1 MNLRKVKVRMPQAQS
16 GLEVKMR
23 AGLGFNANQLSWP
36 VMAGEFSEPDIE
48 ERQTLGPVDVDD
60 ANLEAELGETAVT
73 DLSGDGIPEHYKIG
87 GKRHY
92 DGGTP
97 LNLPD
102 NSFIFSRDKSM
113 KVKDKHILEQFG
125 ITNAPP
131 SGLTPADI
139 AKRFNINKYKKVL
152 KEKESDDLAKK
163 TAEMMIA
170 NYNLKLGKLALVQE
184 SMKGFPG
191 GIPYISAAYLE
202 SVGIDPND
210 MLMRKQTEGEE
221 QQPEG
226 DVEPGEARYG
236 GMPSYANGGGK
247 QPTWDVSYFPTFKGY
262 FFFQRDADGK
272 VIEGTRTDKNPS
284 GGTKTAEQIVNARKQ
299 KNTGNTPAQNTP
311 AQQQATAA
319 RKNTPGAAAPKLPD
333 SSKLVKPPLAKGDS
347 TSDFDPRLGDY
358 HEQYYTLVNKVNS
371 DKNVQD
377 NIYKNY
383 RGRIQASKTLSDKDK
398 ERLLEAKQEDVIKN
412 LLDYQK
418 QNYIIKQ
425 YDDWNGNSILQDKIW
440 DRTYGG
446 LKNAKYKQV
455 MGELGFKPEEV
466 FDDDKTRIAQAAFA
480 GLVDTSQDD
489 QFKDYFKDY
498 TATTGG
504 PSQLTIYDKENPL
517 LSDIDSIYGNNTASA
532 LFLARNPK
540 KSEEVKEIDED
551 DNQLKKNVLPEE
563 YKYDKETPF
572 WLQDI
577 IKTTGAF
584 GDMARI
590 KKYMPWMA
598 TPNVD
603 YMDPEFMSPER
614 ELAANAE
621 NLAIGAQGIAQFTGP
636 QAFNARFSQLSG
648 QAAQNAA
655 DVLSRYNNANIGI
668 ANESEQFNVNVFN
681 RYAEGRAANAT
692 SLFDK
697 VTVANQ
703 QFDNSKN
710 QARQEMRQSYIDAV
724 TNRAQTDVLNTLYP
738 QYAVDPLT
746 GGTSV
751 FRNPKQI
758 KPVDEKSQIE
768 QINAW
773 MSKIPPNIEPN
784 KWLDSFMKVQGFGSG
799 KSKDDD
805 DDTDFKNPGYTSTPK
820 TSNKKS

>member
-1 MNLRKVKVRMPQAQS
+1 
-16 GLEVKMR
+16 
-23 AGLGFNANQLSWP
+23 
-36 VMAGEFSEPDIE
+36 
-48 ERQTLGPVDVDD
+48 
-60 ANLEAELGETAVT
+60 
-73 DLSGDGIPEHYKIG
+73 
-87 GKRHY
+87 
-92 DGGTP
+92 
-97 LNLPD
+97 
-102 NSFIFSRDKSM
+102 
-113 KVKDKHILEQFG
+113 
-125 ITNAPP
+125 
-131 SGLTPADI
+131 
-139 AKRFNINKYKKVL
+139 
-152 KEKESDDLAKK
+152 
-163 TAEMMIA
+163 MMIA

-236 GMPSYANGGGK
+236 GMPMYQGK
-247 QPTWDVSYFPTFKGY
+247 QGPSQTGDKRTTWVVDYYPPLKRY
-262 FFFQRDADGK
+262 MWLKKD
-272 VIEGTRTDKNPS
+272 PS
-284 GGTKTAEQIVNARKQ
+284 GKILQMQEKSPDGSGTTAQQVYDNRKKQ
-299 KNTGNTPAQNTP
+299 SAGNTPAQNTP

-333 SSKLVKPPLAKGDS
+333 SSKLVKPPLAKGDA

-540 KSEEVKEIDED
+540 KSEEVKKIDED
-551 DNQLKKNVLPEE
+551 DNQLKKNVLP
-563 YKYDKETPF
+563 
-572 WLQDI
+572 
-577 IKTTGAF
+577 
-584 GDMARI
+584 
-590 KKYMPWMA
+590 
-598 TPNVD
+598 
-603 YMDPEFMSPER
+603 
-614 ELAANAE
+614 
-621 NLAIGAQGIAQFTGP
+621 GIQ
-636 QAFNARFSQLSG
+636 
-648 QAAQNAA
+648 
-655 DVLSRYNNANIGI
+655 V
-668 ANESEQFNVNVFN
+668 
-681 RYAEGRAANAT
+681 
-692 SLFDK
+692 
-697 VTVANQ
+697 
-703 QFDNSKN
+703 
-710 QARQEMRQSYIDAV
+710 
-724 TNRAQTDVLNTLYP
+724 
-738 QYAVDPLT
+738 
-746 GGTSV
+746 
-751 FRNPKQI
+751 
-758 KPVDEKSQIE
+758 
-768 QINAW
+768 
-773 MSKIPPNIEPN
+773 
-784 KWLDSFMKVQGFGSG
+784 
-799 KSKDDD
+799 
-805 DDTDFKNPGYTSTPK
+805 
-820 TSNKKS
+820 